1 MQGVW
6 SPIDHKAF
14 SCRIFSGGERK
25 LSKNVCQWFGI
36 SSHRRRVFKANLADY
51 CQIDG
56 QDIYEERVFELS
68 SLSALRKRIKNANA
82 SLEGTGFPEL
92 MGSLDNFLVKER
104 AIAQL
109 RQARTL
115 AKQTYNRVREA
126 VERRIPLLEQ
136 DIQEVKTRID
146 SVAPEFELLTEIRDD
161 FQQER

>member
-1 MQGVW
+1 
-6 SPIDHKAF
+6 
-14 SCRIFSGGERK
+14 
-25 LSKNVCQWFGI
+25 
-36 SSHRRRVFKANLADY
+36 
-51 CQIDG
+51 
-56 QDIYEERVFELS
+56 
-68 SLSALRKRIKNANA
+68 
-82 SLEGTGFPEL
+82 